1 MFANEI
7 YFDYL
12 ALSFLWSMTMST
24 ILERDARPISDLQTK
39 TAELLA
45 HIQQTGRPILL
56 KDNSKLTA
64 VLISPE
70 SFTAKLETEHLSR
83 LLEEGEAEIAAGK
96 AIPIHEFL
104 MTLPDANF
112 ED

>member
-1 MFANEI
+1 
-7 YFDYL
+7 
-12 ALSFLWSMTMST
+12 MST

-56 KDNSKLTA
+56 KKNGKPAA

-70 SFTAKLETEHLSR
+70 SFTTKI
-83 LLEEGEAEIAAGK
+83 EGKQVYIVRIRHQAQK
-96 AIPIHEFL
+96 PL
-104 MTLPDANF
+104 TNF

>member
-1 MFANEI
+1 
-7 YFDYL
+7 
-12 ALSFLWSMTMST
+12 MST
-24 ILERDARPISDLQTK
+24 ILEKDARPISDLHTK

-56 KDNSKLTA
+56 KDNGKPAA
-64 VLISPE
+64 VLLSHK

-104 MTLPDANF
+104 KTLPDAKGIRGKHRTSRRQRA
-112 ED
+112 

>member
-1 MFANEI
+1 MP
-7 YFDYL
+7 
-12 ALSFLWSMTMST
+12 T
-24 ILERDARPISDLQTK
+24 ILEKDVRPISDLKTK

-45 HIQQTGRPILL
+45 HIQRTGRPILL
-56 KDNSKLTA
+56 KDNGKPAA
-64 VLISPE
+64 VLLSPE
-70 SFTAKLETEHLSR
+70 SFEEKLETEELSR

-104 MTLPDANF
+104 KTLPDANF